1 MAVFFTAKMLVYL
14 SDRLSSI
21 GEYIFQVLFLIQTSS
36 NIKWHQLYHDIYTK
50 QKLAKLDVCEKK
62 ICSVLSHHCMI
73 CAQRKVACD
82 MCVVSDMQW
91 TRFACR
97 DAGID

>member
-1 MAVFFTAKMLVYL
+1 MLVYL

-82 MCVVSDMQW
+82 MCVVSDVQW